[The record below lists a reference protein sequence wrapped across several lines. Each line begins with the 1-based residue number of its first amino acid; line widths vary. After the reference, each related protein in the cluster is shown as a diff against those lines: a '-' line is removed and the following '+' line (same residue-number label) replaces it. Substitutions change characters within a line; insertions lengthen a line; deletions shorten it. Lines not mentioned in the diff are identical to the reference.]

1 MYNREYVTP
10 VGNRGMYVLDTA
22 SWRTHR
28 PVMDKALCI
37 NCGICLGYCPVNSI
51 KWDEA
56 QGYYISYDF
65 CKGCGICAKSCPG
78 QAIAMT
84 APGKK
89 ARISQNACIHC
100 YCCHELCPQRAVEL
114 HQSWL
119 GRLLTK

>member
-28 PVMDKALCI
+28 PSWTSPVHKLRH
-37 NCGICLGYCPVNSI
+37 LPGYCPVNSI

-65 CKGCGICAKSCPG
+65 CKGCGICAAECP
-78 QAIAMT
+78 
-84 APGKK
+84 KK
-89 ARISQNACIHC
+89 AISMV
-100 YCCHELCPQRAVEL
+100 HEGGAHDGE
-114 HQSWL
+114 
-119 GRLLTK
+119 

>member
-1 MYNREYVTP
+1 MYDREYVTP

-56 QGYYISYDF
+56 QG
-65 CKGCGICAKSCPG
+65 
-78 QAIAMT
+78 
-84 APGKK
+84 
-89 ARISQNACIHC
+89 
-100 YCCHELCPQRAVEL
+100 LL
-114 HQSWL
+114 HKL
-119 GRLLTK
+119 RLLQGLRHLRRRVPEKGHQHGPRGRCARWGISWC